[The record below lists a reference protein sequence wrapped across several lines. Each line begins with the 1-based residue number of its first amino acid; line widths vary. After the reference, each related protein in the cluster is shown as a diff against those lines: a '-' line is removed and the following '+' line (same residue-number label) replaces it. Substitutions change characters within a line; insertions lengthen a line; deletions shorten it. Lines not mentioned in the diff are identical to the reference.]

1 MANKRVSL
9 IQDPNNG
16 NSNKVR
22 FIVDF
27 FSGEFFGE
35 YTKIN
40 VYHVRNIFC
49 FRLSDHS
56 AHVLYIIYVLCR
68 VKWCICYSYSINVP
82 FDNALYARSR
92 SIVEKENVV
101 TDNDWVN
108 KISYYYSF
116 IA

>member
-1 MANKRVSL
+1 MANKRFSL
-9 IQDPNNG
+9 NHE
-16 NSNKVR
+16 SKASFHNKVR
-22 FIVDF
+22 FLVDLF
-27 FSGEFFGE
+27 LEAFFGE

-56 AHVLYIIYVLCR
+56 AHALYIIYVLCR

-108 KISYYYSF
+108 KIS
-116 IA
+116 

>member
-1 MANKRVSL
+1 MSNKRIFLTQESTDSIL
-9 IQDPNNG
+9 NM
-16 NSNKVR
+16 VR

-27 FSGEFFGE
+27 FLEAFFGE

-49 FRLSDHS
+49 FGLLDHS
-56 AHVLYIIYVLCR
+56 AHILYIMYVPWQVC
-68 VKWCICYSYSINVP
+68 CSYSTNVP
-82 FDNALYARSR
+82 FDNALYARSN

-108 KISYYYSF
+108 KIS
-116 IA
+116 